1 MCTQQELK
9 TLTDAVRVA
18 VVRAGTH
25 AARTWQDSAVVTLK
39 DVRDPVTQIDRIIE
53 NELRAALGAL
63 VPEAGFIV
71 EEGENSE
78 TKPLMWV
85 IDPIDQTKNFV
96 GHVPL
101 FYVQVALVE
110 AGEPLLAVIYNPV
123 SEQVFTAH
131 RGGVATLNGT
141 VLNYKPKASLAECI
155 VDFDLGGAEDSEFK
169 MDAFAA
175 VREEAYR
182 VRVSGGAYAPYL
194 LTGGIDAF
202 VVLNQTTKDVDQLPR
217 MGLVRAAGLVYQRTD
232 VGGLTLYL
240 AGPQPIT
247 ERLLALIES
256 ALP

>member
-1 MCTQQELK
+1 MFTPQELT

-18 VVRAGTH
+18 VVRAGGH
-25 AARTWQDSAVVTLK
+25 AARTWQDSVAVTLK
-39 DVRDPVTQIDRIIE
+39 DVRDPVTQTDKAIE
-53 NELRAALGAL
+53 DELRVALGVL
-63 VPEAGFIV
+63 QPEAGFIV
-71 EEGENSE
+71 EEGQNSE
-78 TKPLMWV
+78 PRPLMWV

-123 SEQVFTAH
+123 SEQVFTAY
-131 RGGVATLNGT
+131 RGGAATLNGA
-141 VLNYKPKASLAECI
+141 VLSVKPKATLAECI
-155 VDFDLGGAEDSEFK
+155 VDFDLGGVEDSEFK

-175 VREEAYR
+175 VRAEAYR

-217 MGLVRAAGLVYQRTD
+217 MGLIRAAGLQYERTD